1 MTTTALDWRGKSETE
16 RINSE
21 IGEEEKEENNDE
33 ETEEDDENSAED
45 DDEGIVKIDTIR
57 KPGSR
62 SSLRKEGSSH
72 TRRLTLSNRFNSI

>member
-1 MTTTALDWRGKSETE
+1 MELHGSDM
-16 RINSE
+16 
-21 IGEEEKEENNDE
+21 DE
-33 ETEEDDENSAED
+33 LKVKVEPED